1 MKLKGLSNR
10 LYNITFH
17 THTVSGI
24 VISFAL
30 YVIFFA
36 GAFTLFKGEFY
47 QWENPQARKNITA
60 VVDYDEILKKLKEQ
74 TPRFDLS
81 EDITISSET
90 EARPLVFIYGHLL
103 VEKGQPEEHYY
114 TSYLPATGE
123 FSKDEKTTIGETLYR
138 LHFFDQI
145 PIIGR
150 YLSGFVALFFA
161 FAVVTGVMIH
171 WQNIFTKFHGFSLK
185 GSLKNLWTNAHTV
198 FGFIAL
204 PFQFMYAI
212 TGAYYMLSLLVL
224 LPVVIVFFGGDQEK
238 AFKVIVPE
246 RMMEVNEKSQV
257 TSNNLKITSILDGLK
272 KEHSELE
279 LRYLQIKHYNRED
292 GVLSASVDNRKIFT
306 GEGSVAIS
314 LRNGKILLYH
324 LPGNKGYAQSVLPGI
339 ARLHFATFGGLALK
353 VIYLFMALITCFVI
367 ISGVLLWKEARNK
380 KNYTDK
386 QKRFHHRV
394 TMSYLAICFGLF
406 PATAILFSAELLVPD
421 TIDHVFN
428 VRGVF
433 FVSWLL
439 LTIAGLFVKTETN
452 ATKLYLFFGGLF
464 SLAVPLVN
472 GIITGDWIW
481 VALEKGNYF
490 VFGTDLFW
498 VITGVSSLF
507 FTWIMA
513 SNSNKETLVGSSN
526 LQEKGFTQRNIS
538 INAK

>member
-36 GAFTLFKGEFY
+36 GAFTLFKEEFY
-47 QWENPQARKNITA
+47 QWENPTARKTITTP
-60 VVDYDEILKKLKEQ
+60 VDYDEVLKKLKKQ
-74 TPRFDLS
+74 TPLFDLS
-81 EDITISSET
+81 EDITITAET
-90 EARPLVFIYGHLL
+90 QGRPLVYIYGHLL
-103 VEKGQPEEHYY
+103 VKKGQPEEHYY
-114 TSYLPATGE
+114 TSYLPATEE

-145 PIIGR
+145 PIVGR
-150 YLSGFVALFFA
+150 YISGFVALFFA
-161 FAVVTGVMIH
+161 FAVATGVMIH

-198 FGFIAL
+198 FGL
-204 PFQFMYAI
+204 LGMPFQFMYAI
-212 TGAYYMLSLLVL
+212 TGAYYMLSFLVL
-224 LPVVIVFFGGDQEK
+224 LPVVVVFFDGDQEK
-238 AFKVIVPE
+238 AFKVIIPE
-246 RMMEVNEKSQV
+246 RMMEVSEKSPL
-257 TSNNLKITSILDGLK
+257 TTRNLKITSILDSLK
-272 KEHSELE
+272 KEHNVLE
-279 LRYLQIKHYNRED
+279 LKYLQVKHYDRED
-292 GVLSASVDNRKIFT
+292 GVLSASVDNKKVFT

-314 LRNGKILLYH
+314 LRDGKILLDR
-324 LPGNKGYAQSVLPGI
+324 LPGNKGYAQSILPGI

-353 VIYLFMALITCFVI
+353 IVYFLMALLTCFVI

-386 QKRFHHRV
+386 QKRFHHSV

-406 PATAILFSAELLVPD
+406 PAIAILFSAELLVPN
-421 TIDHVFN
+421 TADHVFN
-428 VRGVF
+428 VRAIF

-452 ATKLYLFFGGLF
+452 ATKLYLFLGGLF

-472 GIITGDWIW
+472 GIVTGDWIW
-481 VALEKGNYF
+481 GTLEKGNYF
-490 VFGTDLFW
+490 VVGTDLFW
-498 VITGVSSLF
+498 LITGILALF
-507 FTWIMA
+507 FGW
-513 SNSNKETLVGSSN
+513 KSSRS
-526 LQEKGFTQRNIS
+526 LY
-538 INAK
+538 